1 MSGRRGGCYIR
12 STKRRETALIRT
24 IAAIGSIA
32 VGLAALAPLAHGDNL
47 LLDGI
52 DVARPSAHLRP
63 ARGTS
68 MAAVQE
74 RFGAPAQQQA
84 AIGDPPIT
92 RWEYP
97 GFVVYFENDLVIHS
111 VVTP

>member
-1 MSGRRGGCYIR
+1 MF
-12 STKRRETALIRT
+12 RT

-32 VGLAALAPLAHGDNL
+32 IGLVAVAPLTHADNL

-68 MAAVQE
+68 MAAVE
-74 RFGAPAQQQA
+74 ARFGSPAQQQA

-97 GFVVYFENDLVIHS
+97 GFVVYFENDLVIHA
-111 VVTP
+111 VTTP